1 MRLKIMKLEEAVQ
14 QSGDA
19 FILQIWLSLLQ
30 KREPNLID
38 NNPRSCHHIIP
49 QQFLQNL

>member
-1 MRLKIMKLEEAVQ
+1 MHLQIMKLEEAVQ

-19 FILQIWLSLLQ
+19 FILQFWLFLLQ
-30 KREPNLID
+30 KREPNLS

>member
-1 MRLKIMKLEEAVQ
+1 MKLEEAVQ

-19 FILQIWLSLLQ
+19 FILQFWLFFLQ
-30 KREPNLID
+30 REPNLID
-38 NNPRSCHHIIP
+38 NNPSSCHHIIP